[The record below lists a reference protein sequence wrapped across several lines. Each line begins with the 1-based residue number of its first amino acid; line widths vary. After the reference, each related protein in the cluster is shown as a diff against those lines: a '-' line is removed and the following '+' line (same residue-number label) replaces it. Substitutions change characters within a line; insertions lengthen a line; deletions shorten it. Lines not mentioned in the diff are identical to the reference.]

1 MLTLRAVALQGI
13 GYGQLL
19 VSLQGLAAV
28 GVALLPSIGGRWPIR
43 IPIRRRSDELT
54 LLMLE
59 EDDIL
64 IAAAI
69 AAMRSLYESE

>member
-1 MLTLRAVALQGI
+1 VPRD
-13 GYGQLL
+13 
-19 VSLQGLAAV
+19 
-28 GVALLPSIGGRWPIR
+28 GR
-43 IPIRRRSDELT
+43 D
-54 LLMLE
+54 E